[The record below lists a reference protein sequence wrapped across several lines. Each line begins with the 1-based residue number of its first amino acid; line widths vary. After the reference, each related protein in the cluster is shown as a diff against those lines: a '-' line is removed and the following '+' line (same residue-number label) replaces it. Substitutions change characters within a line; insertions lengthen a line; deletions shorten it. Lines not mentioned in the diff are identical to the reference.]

1 MCSPVDVFPYT
12 VRMTAAINL
21 LYCCKITS
29 LTAGQAT
36 FNVTN
41 QYFLSKY
48 NPTVAMYIN
57 AYG

>member
-1 MCSPVDVFPYT
+1 MI
-12 VRMTAAINL
+12 AAMNM
-21 LYCCKITS
+21 LYCYKITS

-48 NPTVAMYIN
+48 NPTVGTYMN
-57 AYG
+57 TYG